1 MKKKILLIKI
11 IKIISIVL
19 NLKMENEIIIKKL
32 TDNES
37 QIRIINIGNS
47 CYINSIIQILL
58 HTPIFIEEFIMLIE
72 EIKKMP
78 MPTSYNFLQIYH
90 NIKNANDYKKK
101 RLIFHYLFI
110 FLVSIIHNLF
120 YTNIKIKLNF
130 SESFRRY

>member
-1 MKKKILLIKI
+1 
-11 IKIISIVL
+11 
-19 NLKMENEIIIKKL
+19 MENEIIIKKL

-58 HTPIFIEEFIMLIE
+58 HTLIFIEEFIMLIE

-90 NIKNANDYKKK
+90 NIKNANDYKNKE
-101 RLIFHYLFI
+101 IDISLFI
-110 FLVSIIHNLF
+110 YFFS
-120 YTNIKIKLNF
+120 LNHPQF
-130 SESFRRY
+130 ILY

>member
-1 MKKKILLIKI
+1 
-11 IKIISIVL
+11 
-19 NLKMENEIIIKKL
+19 MENEIIIKKL

-90 NIKNANDYKKK
+90 NIKNNNDYKNKEIDISLCIYFFSLK
-101 RLIFHYLFI
+101 HPQFI
-110 FLVSIIHNLF
+110 L
-120 YTNIKIKLNF
+120 Y
-130 SESFRRY
+130 